1 MILAEVTA
9 MDKHEILTNDGDAE
23 LAYRERATLLLDEMA
38 ARARKVLRE
47 AGIPLDVFFIV
58 PPSGDAILTLG
69 AAAISKDEWQDIRAV
84 VSSLVQRSVGLEPSR
99 CREIFCAMTDG

>member
-1 MILAEVTA
+1 MVTPSWP
-9 MDKHEILTNDGDAE
+9 N
-23 LAYRERATLLLDEMA
+23 RERATALLDEMA

-69 AAAISKDEWQDIRAV
+69 AAINKDEWHDIRAV
-84 VSSLVQRSVGLEPSR
+84 VSSLVRRSIGLEPSR
-99 CREIFCAMTDG
+99 CREIFCAMADE